1 MTDMNLLKSEERAI
15 VSLRTLYHS
24 FGYLPFK
31 MSKFEEYD
39 MYVRNKD
46 FLVSDRIIT
55 FAGSDGKLLALKP
68 DVTLSIIKNTA
79 REAKGSTR
87 LYYNENVY
95 RPGSSGHYTE
105 IMQTGIEN
113 IGELDTGDICE
124 AVYLAAKSLERL
136 SENFVLDV
144 SHMGLISSLLSE
156 ISDSTELHEE
166 IFSALSSKS
175 VHELSRITD
184 KFSIDEKWSKL
195 LESLIDFRGSFADAA
210 ALISDVTSADA
221 VISALAELSAI
232 GEILRGA
239 DFEKRVRLDFSA
251 VGNINYY
258 NGIVFSGY
266 VEGLADR
273 ILAGGEYSGL
283 LTSMNCS
290 GRAIGFA
297 IYLDLL
303 ERLESATEPYDVD
316 VLLVYSDKT
325 PIKTLF
331 ETRETL
337 TLQGK
342 SVSAQKST
350 DVKIRYKD
358 IVDIS

>member
-79 REAKGSTR
+79 RESKGSVR

-95 RPGSSGHYTE
+95 RPAISGHYTE

-113 IGELDTGDICE
+113 IGELDTADICE

-136 SENFVLDV
+136 SDSFVLDV

-156 ISDSTELHEE
+156 ISDSSELHAA
-166 IFSALSSKS
+166 IFSALASKS
-175 VHELSRITD
+175 VHELSRIAD
-184 KFSIDEKWSKL
+184 EFSIDAKWRAL
-195 LESLIDFRGSFADAA
+195 LESLIDFRGNFADAVE
-210 ALISDVTSADA
+210 LISSVASTDSVK
-221 VISALAELSAI
+221 SALAELAAI
-232 GEILRGA
+232 GDILRGA
-239 DFEKRVRLDFSA
+239 KFESRVHLDFSA

-266 VEGLADR
+266 IEGLSDR

-283 LTSMNCS
+283 LSSMNCS

-303 ERLESATEPYDVD
+303 ERLDSTGEPYDVD
-316 VLLVYSDKT
+316 VLLVYSDET
-325 PIKTLF
+325 PIKKLF
-331 ETRETL
+331 DVREQL
-337 TLQGK
+337 TAEGK
-342 SVSAQKST
+342 SVFAQKSA
-350 DVKIRYKD
+350 DVKVRYKD